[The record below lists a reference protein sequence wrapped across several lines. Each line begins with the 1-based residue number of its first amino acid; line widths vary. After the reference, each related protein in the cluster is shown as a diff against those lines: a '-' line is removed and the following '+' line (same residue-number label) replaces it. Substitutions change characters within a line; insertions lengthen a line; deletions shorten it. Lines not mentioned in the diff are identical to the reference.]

1 MEWIAFREPI
11 GDGCGKQQQ
20 EATNEGFQHRTR
32 VQCPKCEQNYSLWL
46 TTGEDSRPAEDMLK
60 KHLIRNCASHVDVVR
75 SGEPLFPEN

>member
-11 GDGCGKQQQ
+11 GDGCGKQQ
-20 EATNEGFQHRTR
+20 
-32 VQCPKCEQNYSLWL
+32 VQCPTCEQNYSLWL
-46 TTGEDSRPAEDMLK
+46 TTGQDSRPAEAMLK